1 MLWWMPKINNWLHGY
16 IQPLRNNSCREN
28 GWDLLQF
35 DHVFCLTFQ
44 GTNAQTAATPHQQP
58 CRCIHFCLSKINLA
72 CGSTVEPL
80 KKKPCWWIC
89 WHSFGLCGT
98 NIPFFSSHFSY
109 ENCQKF
115 GFKFTIFGLWHL
127 GAGCAWSDH
136 ESVCVY
142 IYIYICMYLYVNLTK
157 FVYVCIHI

>member
-58 CRCIHFCLSKINLA
+58 CRCIHFCLSTINLA

-80 KKKPCWWIC
+80 KKNHVGEYADIHLGCVELTYHFSHHIFRTKIARNLDSSSP
-89 WHSFGLCGT
+89 SSVCGT
-98 NIPFFSSHFSY
+98 SAPAAPDRTMNLY
-109 ENCQKF
+109 
-115 GFKFTIFGLWHL
+115 
-127 GAGCAWSDH
+127 
-136 ESVCVY
+136 VY
-142 IYIYICMYLYVNLTK
+142 IYIYICTYLYVNLTK